1 MSSFLA
7 SLLIASYAAI
17 DVADGSGMN
26 LLDIRTKT
34 WDPALTRFIDQGGRV
49 DESTTT
55 AAEVSNSL
63 EDKLGK
69 VDDSGM
75 KIQGV
80 LSSWFVS
87 RYGFSSGMSLQL
99 Q

>member
-26 LLDIRTKT
+26 MLDIRTKA

-49 DESTTT
+49 DASTTT
-55 AAEVSNSL
+55 AAAEGSNSL
-63 EDKLGK
+63 EDKLGE
-69 VDDSGM
+69 VDASGT

-87 RYGFSSGMSLQL
+87 RFGFSSGMSL
-99 Q
+99 

>member
-34 WDPALTRFIDQGGRV
+34 WDPVLTRFIDQGGRV
-49 DESTTT
+49 DESKT
-55 AAEVSNSL
+55 AAQVSNSL
-63 EDKLGK
+63 EDKLGE
-69 VDDSGM
+69 VDASGM

-80 LSSWFVS
+80 LSNWFVS
-87 RYGFSSGMSLQL
+87 RYGFSSGMTLQL